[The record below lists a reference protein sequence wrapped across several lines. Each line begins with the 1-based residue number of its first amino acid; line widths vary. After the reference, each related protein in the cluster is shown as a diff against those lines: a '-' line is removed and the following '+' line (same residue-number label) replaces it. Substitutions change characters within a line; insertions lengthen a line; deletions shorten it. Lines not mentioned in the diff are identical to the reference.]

1 MFIIKQSYIIKPVEV
16 KILLVCINLKKKIEI
31 VPQNRFNV
39 LRLVF
44 KN

>member
-16 KILLVCINLKKKIEI
+16 KILLVCINKKIEI
-31 VPQNRFNV
+31 VPQSRFTV

-44 KN
+44 EN